1 MFFFPEIRCPIQSV
15 PDAEVPTGNCTTVE
29 LSYGTR
35 CSYYCRR
42 GFERVGSE
50 TITCQLDKTWYP
62 SAPVCDGKH
71 IMLISTH
78 SHRCKLRMFD
88 LKNLPQFL
96 FASVLLLMI
105 QFRQS
110 RQVDPQQNLEKAKLP
125 IKMRKAHQN
134 LCLFLDQRDVIV
146 NIFSRLVIGSWSQ
159 VTEFHWLKLWVT
171 PLSWIN

>member
-1 MFFFPEIRCPIQSV
+1 M

-96 FASVLLLMI
+96 FESVLLLMI

-110 RQVDPQQNLEKAKLP
+110 RQVDPQQKLEIADKNEESTSKFMPFFGPA
-125 IKMRKAHQN
+125 RRHCQY
-134 LCLFLDQRDVIV
+134 LFSLGD
-146 NIFSRLVIGSWSQ
+146 
-159 VTEFHWLKLWVT
+159 WLLKPSNGASLA
-171 PLSWIN
+171 